1 MNLTPYVSTWVVL
14 AFVVL
19 ALGIYR
25 IRLGRRDD
33 STLDVLA
40 SDPGVLAHQ
49 KDAVHRIKV
58 IDVWGQTLTVLAFL
72 YGLAI
77 VGYYLYSVWEEGA
90 KIQMH

>member
-1 MNLTPYVSTWVVL
+1 MNLIPYVSTWSVL

-19 ALGIYR
+19 ILGIYR
-25 IRLGRRDD
+25 LRLGRRDD
-33 STLDVLA
+33 VTLDVLA

-49 KDAVHRIKV
+49 KEAVHKIKV

-77 VGYYLYSVWEEGA
+77 VGYYLYNVWLEGT